1 MSARLYDKNLY
12 RFDTPQASYWE
23 ATAGDTTVNATTLN
37 GDESCDVAI
46 IGGGYTGLSAALHL
60 ARDYNIDVRLLEAGH
75 IGWGASGRNGGFCT
89 MGGTG
94 VGRRELVKMVGL
106 EKAREFCQSQVDA
119 VELVREIGA
128 NEGVEYQTFG
138 SGELDVAHSER
149 AFRGLKDDHELLT
162 TKLGISAELFSAD
175 ECRERFFDSS
185 EQYGALLTRPTFG
198 LHPLRYCR
206 GLANA
211 AIRRGAVLHERSE
224 VLAWQKSADGSHL
237 ISTASGTLK
246 AGKVIFSTNGFMP
259 ENLRPEFH
267 ARTLPV
273 ISAIIVTRPLTADEK
288 AAHAWITEHP
298 SINSRRI
305 LNYFRLLPD
314 NRFMFGGRGYSTG
327 HPKAEQETYV
337 RLEAMLK
344 KIWPGWAGVEVEYR
358 WHGLIAMTG
367 SLVPSIG
374 RLDEDDSVYFGYG
387 YHGNGVNTA
396 TWTGKQLADW
406 IGSGRMPALPQIVQG
421 MGRKYPLARHRLKY
435 LRAGIA
441 LSSWLDRRG

>member
-1 MSARLYDKNLY
+1 MSDRLYDENLY

-23 ATAGDTTVNATTLN
+23 ATAGDDTVDATTLT

-119 VELVREIGA
+119 VELVREIGS
-128 NEGVEYQTFG
+128 NEDIEYQAVG
-138 SGELDVAHSER
+138 SAELDVAHTER

-162 TKLGISAELFSAD
+162 TKLGISAEIFSAD

-211 AIRRGAVLHERSE
+211 AIRRGAVLHDRSE
-224 VLAWQKSADGSHL
+224 VLSWEKSDDGSHL
-237 ISTASGTLK
+237 ISTAGGTLK
-246 AGKVIFSTNGFMP
+246 AKKVIFSTNGFMP
-259 ENLRPEFH
+259 EDLRPEFH

-273 ISAIIVTRPLTADEK
+273 ISAIIVTRPLTEDEK
-288 AAHAWITEHP
+288 AAHSWVTEHP

-305 LNYFRLLPD
+305 LNYFRVLPD

-327 HPKAEQETYV
+327 HSKAEQETYV

-344 KIWPGWAGVEVEYR
+344 KIWPGWSAVEVEYR

-406 IGSGRMPALPQIVQG
+406 IGSARSPALPQIVQG
-421 MGRKYPLARHRLKY
+421 MARRYPLARHRLHY
-435 LRAGIA
+435 LRAAIA
-441 LSSWLDRRG
+441 VSSWLDRRG